1 MTHKMNRRALIKGIA
16 AAAVAVPVVGI
27 AGGTN
32 ALAATASTDATTSD
46 SLAFDPDAYTEITTT
61 ISTDDGDKEVTYH
74 FWSAITY
81 VTDPVDE
88 TYQSLTV
95 SVPVSIDGT
104 AVDATDAP
112 ILVSNSIGGYLPSSV
127 STNTGVSSSR
137 AQLAIA
143 AGYVAV
149 EPGARGRT
157 LVDSGGDYY
166 GTAPAAI
173 VDLKAAIRY
182 VRYNAGTVPGDT
194 DKIVT
199 AGTSA
204 GGALSALLG
213 ASGGSSLY
221 DDYLSA
227 LGAADADDVVYA
239 TGAWCPITDLEN
251 ADGAYEWNWGT
262 NTLSSGDEVD
272 QDVSADLKAL
282 FETYQSGLGLTADD
296 YGTITADNLDDYL
309 LATYLEPA
317 ATSYLADLS
326 DDDRTAYLSSN
337 TFITWDGSSAAFS
350 WSDYLDHV
358 GSRGKDAPA
367 FDAFDLSAGEN
378 NEFGVDTTEARH
390 FTDYSLAN
398 DTSGTGGTSL
408 DSDIPGK
415 LDMMNPMYFIGES
428 NDDRAKY
435 WWIRT
440 GTKDTDTALTIVGN
454 LALSLEN
461 LGDDVNALMYWD
473 AAHGAD
479 EDPGDFI
486 TWIGDVTGY
495 TG

>member
-16 AAAVAVPVVGI
+16 AAAVAVPAVGI
-27 AGGTN
+27 VGGTN
-32 ALAATASTDATTSD
+32 ASAATASSGADAAD

-182 VRYNAGTVPGDT
+182 VRYNAGTIPGDT
-194 DKIVT
+194 DRIVT

-221 DDYLSA
+221 DDYLSE
-227 LGAADADDVVYA
+227 LGAADADDIVYA

-251 ADGAYEWNWGT
+251 ADGAYEWNWGS
-262 NTLSSGDEVD
+262 NTLSSGEEVD
-272 QDVSADLKAL
+272 QDVSADLTAL

-296 YGTITADNLDDYL
+296 YGTVTADNLDDYL

-326 DDDRTAYLSSN
+326 DDDRTTYLAAN
-337 TFITWDGSSAAFS
+337 TFITWDGSAATFS

-398 DTSGTGGTSL
+398 DTSGSGGTSL

-415 LDMMNPMYFIGES
+415 LDMMNPMYFIGDG

-479 EDPGDFI
+479 EDPADFI
-486 TWIGDVTGY
+486 TWIADVTGY

>member
-1 MTHKMNRRALIKGIA
+1 MNRRALVKGMA
-16 AAAVAVPVVGI
+16 AAAS
-27 AGGTN
+27 
-32 ALAATASTDATTSD
+32 AATTAGA
-46 SLAFDPDAYTEITTT
+46 LAFDPDAYTETTTT

-74 FWSAITY
+74 FWPAITY

-95 SVPVSIDGT
+95 SVPVSADGT

-143 AGYVAV
+143 PGYVAV
-149 EPGARGRT
+149 EPGARGRA
-157 LVDSGGDYY
+157 LVDSSGDYY

-182 VRYNAGTVPGDT
+182 VRYNAGTIPGDT
-194 DKIVT
+194 DRIVT

-204 GGALSALLG
+204 
-213 ASGGSSLY
+213 
-221 DDYLSA
+221 
-227 LGAADADDVVYA
+227 ADADDIVYA
-239 TGAWCPITDLEN
+239 TGAWCPVTDLEN
-251 ADGAYEWNWGT
+251 ADGAYEWNWGG
-262 NTLSSGDEVD
+262 NTLSTGEEVD
-272 QDVSADLKAL
+272 QDVSADLTAL

-296 YGTITADNLDDYL
+296 YGTVTADNLDDYL
-309 LATYLEPA
+309 LATCLEPA
-317 ATSYLADLS
+317 ATSYLTDLW
-326 DDDRTAYLSSN
+326 DDDRTAYLAAN
-337 TFITWDGSSAAFS
+337 TFITWDGSAATFS

-378 NEFGVDTTEARH
+378 NECGVDTTEARH
-390 FTDYSLAN
+390 FTDHGLAN
-398 DTSGTGGTSL
+398 DTSGFGGSSL

-415 LDMMNPMYFIGES
+415 LEMTNPMYFIGEGD
-428 NDDRAKY
+428 DDRARY

-454 LALSLEN
+454 LALSLED
-461 LGDDVNALMYWD
+461 LGDDVDALMYWD

-479 EDPGDFI
+479 EDPADFV
-486 TWIGDVTGY
+486 TWIADVTGY

>member
-1 MTHKMNRRALIKGIA
+1 MTHRMNRRALIKGMA
-16 AAAVAVPVVGI
+16 AAAVAVPAAGI
-27 AGGTN
+27 AGGAN
-32 ALAATASTDATTSD
+32 ASAATAASAATTAD
-46 SLAFDPDAYTEITTT
+46 ALAFDPDAYTEITTT
-61 ISTDDGDKEVTYH
+61 ISTDDGDREVTYH

-95 SVPVSIDGT
+95 SVPVSVDGT

-137 AQLAIA
+137 AKLAIA

-157 LVDSGGDYY
+157 LVDSSGDYY

-182 VRYNAGTVPGDT
+182 LRFNAGTVPGDT

-221 DDYLSA
+221 DDLLDE
-227 LGAADADDVVYA
+227 LGAADADDIVYA

-262 NTLSSGDEVD
+262 NETGSGSEVD
-272 QDVSADLKAL
+272 QTTSADLIAL
-282 FETYQSGLGLTADD
+282 FETYQSSLGLTADD
-296 YGTITADNLDDYL
+296 YGTVTADNLADYL

-317 ATSYLADLS
+317 ATSYLTDLS
-326 DDDRTAYLSSN
+326 DDDRTTYLTAN
-337 TFITWDGSSAAFS
+337 TFITWDGSAATFT

-358 GSRGKDAPA
+358 GTRTKSIPA

-378 NEFGVDTTEARH
+378 NLFGVDTTEARH

-398 DTSGTGGTSL
+398 DTSGTGGSSL
-408 DSDIPGK
+408 DSDIPAK
-415 LDMMNPMYFIGES
+415 LEMMNPMYFIGES

-440 GTKDTDTALTIVGN
+440 GTSDSDTALTIVGN

-461 LGDDVNALMYWD
+461 LGDTVDAAMYWD
-473 AAHGAD
+473 GAHGAD
-479 EDPGDFI
+479 EDPAAFI
-486 TWIGDVTGY
+486 TWIADVTGY

>member
-1 MTHKMNRRALIKGIA
+1 MKHKMKRRSLIKGIA
-16 AAAVAVPVVGI
+16 AAAVAVPAAGLVVGTH
-27 AGGTN
+27 AFGATTSSD
-32 ALAATASTDATTSD
+32 ATASG

-104 AVDATDAP
+104 TVDATDAP
-112 ILVSNSIGGYLPSSV
+112 ILFANSIGGYLPSSV
-127 STNTGVSSSR
+127 SSATGVSNSL

-157 LVDSGGDYY
+157 LVDSSGDYY

-173 VDLKAAIRY
+173 VDLKAAVRY
-182 VRYNAGTVPGDT
+182 VRYNAGTIPGDT

-213 ASGGSSLY
+213 ASGASSLY
-221 DDYLSA
+221 DDDLTD
-227 LGAADADDVVYA
+227 LGAADADDTVYA

-251 ADGAYEWNWGT
+251 ADGAYEWCWGS
-262 NTLSSGDEVD
+262 NELSSGEEVD

-282 FETYQSGLGLTADD
+282 FETYQASLGLTADD
-296 YGTITADNLDDYL
+296 YGTVTADNFDDYL
-309 LATYLEPA
+309 LATYLIPA
-317 ATSYLADLS
+317 ATKYLTDLS
-326 DDDRTAYLSSN
+326 DDDRTSYLSSN
-337 TFITWDGSSAAFS
+337 TFITWDGSAATFT

-358 GSRGKDAPA
+358 GARKKDAPA

-378 NEFGVDTTEARH
+378 NEFGTGTTEARH

-398 DTSGTGGTSL
+398 DTSGSGGTAL
-408 DSDIPGK
+408 DSDIAGK
-415 LDMMNPMYFIGES
+415 LTLMNPMYFIGEA
-428 NDDRAKY
+428 NDSRAKY

-440 GTKDTDTALTIVGN
+440 GTSDSDTSPTVVGN

-461 LGDDVNALMYWD
+461 LGDEVNALMYWD
-473 AAHGAD
+473 GAHGAD

-486 TWIGDVTGY
+486 SWIGDVTGY

>member
-1 MTHKMNRRALIKGIA
+1 MTHAMKRRALIKGL
-16 AAAVAVPVVGI
+16 AAAVVAVPAAGI
-27 AGGTN
+27 TSSAH
-32 ALAATASTDATTSD
+32 ALSTTPSAAASAA
-46 SLAFDPDAYTEITTT
+46 SLAFDPDAYSEITTT

-127 STNTGVSSSR
+127 STNTAVSSSR
-137 AQLAIA
+137 AKLAIA

-157 LVDSGGDYY
+157 LVDSDGDYY

-182 VRYNAGTVPGDT
+182 VRYNAGTIPGDT

-221 DDYLSA
+221 DDYLSE
-227 LGAADADDVVYA
+227 LGAADADDVIYA

-262 NTLSSGDEVD
+262 NETGSGSEVD
-272 QDVSADLKAL
+272 QTESAELIAL
-282 FETYQSGLGLTADD
+282 FETYQSSLGLTADD
-296 YGTITADNLDDYL
+296 YGTITTDNFADYL

-317 ATSYLADLS
+317 ATSYLTDLS
-326 DDDRTAYLSSN
+326 DSERTSYLSSN
-337 TFITWDGSSAAFS
+337 TFITWDGSSATFTWA
-350 WSDYLDHV
+350 DYLDHV
-358 GSRGKDAPA
+358 GTRTKSLPA

-378 NEFGVDTTEARH
+378 NLFGLDTTEARH
-390 FTDYSLAN
+390 FTDYGLEH
-398 DTSGTGGTSL
+398 DTSGSGGTSL
-408 DSDIPGK
+408 DSDIPAK
-415 LDMMNPMYFIGES
+415 LEMMNPMYFIGEG

-440 GTKDTDTALTIVGN
+440 GTSDSDTALTIVGN

-461 LGDDVNALMYWD
+461 LGDTVDAAMYWD
-473 AAHGAD
+473 GAHGAD
-479 EDPGDFI
+479 EDPADFI
-486 TWIGDVTGY
+486 TWIGEVTGY